1 MNASPGSAPT
11 PVRIRHLWLAVALLP
26 GLLRSREQR
35 ALLRDMRALIRR
47 LPHLLE
53 APLPEAMHTLT
64 PPSASLPLPEDTVRR
79 LADLAALLER
89 NTGLGFCLRR
99 SLVRYHFLRRGGLSL
114 QVHFGARF
122 KEDERERAIAGHAW
136 VCLDGQPY
144 YEADENWRNYRVVY
158 RWPQND

>member
-1 MNASPGSAPT
+1 M
-11 PVRIRHLWLAVALLP
+11 RIRHLWLALSLLP

-35 ALLRDMRALIRR
+35 MLLRDMRALVRR
-47 LPHLLE
+47 LPAILE
-53 APLPEAMHTLT
+53 APLPEAMQTLT
-64 PPSASLPLPEDTVRR
+64 PPAESLSLPQDTVRR

-99 SLVRYHFLRRGGLSL
+99 SLVRYHFLRRRGLSL

-122 KEDERERAIAGHAW
+122 KEEERERAIAGHAW
-136 VCLDGQPY
+136 VSLDGRPY

-158 RWPQND
+158 RWPQEVAQNL